1 VAVSAINVTS
11 HPRAWV
17 GITLAL
23 AAAAAFAL
31 GAVSL
36 TTASPTF
43 AADQGGSA
51 SSRFPRL
58 GAGGDE

>member
-1 VAVSAINVTS
+1 MLSIKT
-11 HPRAWV
+11 RA
-17 GITLAL
+17 TLAS
-23 AAAAAFAL
+23 AAAVFAL
-31 GAVSL
+31 GAVSF